1 MTGRGIISPRTGGVL
16 FIMAGLLWF
25 AAAWLGDEVAFYGVG
40 VMFVLLGL
48 ATFARSRKRNA

>member
-1 MTGRGIISPRTGGVL
+1 MTERRIISARTGGAL
-16 FIMAGLLWF
+16 FAAAGLLWF

-48 ATFARSRKRNA
+48 ATFARSRKGGG